1 MTDCGVRR
9 VSAAWIGRR
18 ASAAARPSAAGA
30 APRKSGA
37 CAPHSIGLAILACLL
52 LAAPIVAQEPAAE
65 VAVEEE
71 VVVDDSAL
79 DPTPAAGEQGGAL
92 NYSLVQL
99 IEFGGWVGYVIIA
112 LSVIGVAL
120 IIDYTLLLRAAVL
133 MPPGEV
139 TEIRA
144 LITGGRAAELAAG
157 EPRAS
162 FVGRVTAAGAAEL
175 AHGWAAMVK
184 AMEDRADE
192 LTGRLLRRIEY
203 LNMISNVAPMLGLLG
218 TVIGMVEAFNT
229 ISVAAG
235 GADPRLLASGIFKAL
250 MTTVMGLMVA
260 IPAYFAFGV
269 FRNRVDALVGDATAV
284 AEELMEPLRPAGS
297 TEPVIVRRHA

>member
-1 MTDCGVRR
+1 MTDSGVRR
-9 VSAAWIGRR
+9 LG
-18 ASAAARPSAAGA
+18 AAG
-30 APRKSGA
+30 SGR
-37 CAPHSIGLAILACLL
+37 CAGAVLALLL
-52 LAAPIVAQEPAAE
+52 LAAPLAAQDAAAPPAAAE

-79 DPTPAAGEQGGAL
+79 DPTPAATEEGGAL

-120 IIDYTLLLRAAVL
+120 IIDYTLLLRTAVL
-133 MPPGEV
+133 MPPKEV
-139 TEIRA
+139 DEIRD
-144 LITGGRAAELAAG
+144 LIGGGRAAELAAG

-175 AHGWAAMVK
+175 PHGWAAMVK